1 MSVIVSDGMSI
12 DQALKLLWRE
22 ANRENVPA
30 TLRSRQYRITK
41 AEENHEKRKIHSKTK
56 RKRRSFRRML
66 KRRGRLRELL
76 K

>member
-22 ANRENVPA
+22 ANRENVPI
-30 TLRSRQYRITK
+30 TLRSRQYRIK
-41 AEENHEKRKIHSKTK
+41 KSEENHEKRKIFAKTK
-56 RKRRSFRRML
+56 RKGRAYKRML

-76 K
+76 

>member
-30 TLRSRQYRITK
+30 TLRSKQYRVTK
-41 AEENHEKRKIHSKTK
+41 TEENHEKRKLVAKTK
-56 RKRRSFRRML
+56 KKGRSFRRML